1 MPDTTNH
8 LAVGPLDGEIWG
20 FEILSGAGVVNLILG
35 TYEDVVTLIAQVA
48 EATGRDVRG
57 PIEIED
63 YLHSPETYRREI
75 LPTFEE

>member
-20 FEILSGAGVVNLILG
+20 FEILSGAGVGDLILG
-35 TYEDVVTLIAQVA
+35 TCEDVVTLIAQVA

-63 YLHSPETYRREI
+63 YLHSPETYVKEI
-75 LPTFEE
+75 MPWFE